1 MGQHRHHP
9 KASVQLMYNASQ
21 FFTTGTEFQCYK
33 CKATVV
39 PTLAGRFMIYGFQ
52 ALYFIC
58 IAIFLANIEQLDTV
72 KQLSRDRLSYTLHW
86 FGILLVFNFLFDILS
101 LLFARFF
108 LPFQEKEK

>member
-39 PTLAGRFMIYGFQ
+39 LTLAGRLGPSQILCKLQMKREQIRIQCARQRIYPTAAHNG
-52 ALYFIC
+52 
-58 IAIFLANIEQLDTV
+58 
-72 KQLSRDRLSYTLHW
+72 
-86 FGILLVFNFLFDILS
+86 
-101 LLFARFF
+101 
-108 LPFQEKEK
+108 

>member
-1 MGQHRHHP
+1 MEKHRHHP

-39 PTLAGRFMIYGFQ
+39 PTLAGRFMIHGFQ
-52 ALYFIC
+52 ALYFVC

-72 KQLSRDRLSYTLHW
+72 KQLSRDRLAYTLHW

-108 LPFQEKEK
+108 LPFREKEK

>member
-72 KQLSRDRLSYTLHW
+72 KQLSRDRLAYTLHL
-86 FGILLVFNFLFDILS
+86 FGILLVFPVLYHILS

-108 LPFQEKEK
+108 LPFREKEK